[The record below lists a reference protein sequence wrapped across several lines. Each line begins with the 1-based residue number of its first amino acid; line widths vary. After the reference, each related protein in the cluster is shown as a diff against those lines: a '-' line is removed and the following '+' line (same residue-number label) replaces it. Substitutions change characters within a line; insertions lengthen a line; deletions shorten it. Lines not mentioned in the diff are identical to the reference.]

1 MKNCHAMSHIAIISS
16 SIRTGRNSHRV
27 ALFFRNF
34 LEEHQLA
41 STEIID
47 LAAYNF
53 PLFEER
59 LRYLTSPPAGAIEF
73 AEKIR
78 SAQGIIIIAPEY
90 NGGYPASLKNAID
103 LLTDDWKHKPVA
115 LVAVSAGPFG
125 GTQVIGQ
132 LQFVLWKMG
141 AYTIP
146 ARLQVAKVTE
156 EYDEM
161 GMPSDKQSA
170 DKRASSFVGEL
181 LDCIALNNTKRG

>member
-1 MKNCHAMSHIAIISS
+1 MNHIAIVSS

-27 ALFFRNF
+27 ALFLSNF
-34 LEEHQLA
+34 LEENQLA
-41 STEIID
+41 SSEIVD
-47 LAAYNF
+47 LVAYNF

-59 LRYLTSPPAGAIEF
+59 LRHMASPPAGAVEF
-73 AEKIR
+73 SEKIK
-78 SAQGIIIIAPEY
+78 SAQGIIIVAPEY

-103 LLTDDWKHKPVA
+103 LLTDEWKHKPVA

-146 ARLQVAKVTE
+146 VRLQVANVSV
-156 EYDEM
+156 EYDEK
-161 GMPSDKQSA
+161 GMPADKKSA
-170 DKRASSFVGEL
+170 DMRASSFIGEL
-181 LDCIALNNTKRG
+181 LDCIALNNKKHG

>member
-1 MKNCHAMSHIAIISS
+1 MNHIAIISS
-16 SIRTGRNSHRV
+16 SIRTGRKSHRV
-27 ALFFRNF
+27 ALFFKSF

-41 STEIID
+41 SSEILD

-59 LRYLTSPPAGAIEF
+59 LRYLASPPAGAIEF
-73 AEKIR
+73 AEKIK
-78 SAQGIIIIAPEY
+78 SAQAIIIIVPEY
-90 NGGYPASLKNAID
+90 NGGYPASLKNVID
-103 LLTDDWKHKPVA
+103 LLADEWKHKPVA

-146 ARLQVAKVTE
+146 ARLQVANVSE
-156 EYDEM
+156 EYDEK
-161 GMPSDKQSA
+161 GLPADKQSTN
-170 DKRASSFVGEL
+170 KRASAFIAEL
-181 LDCIALNNTKRG
+181 LDCVALNSLKRG